1 MQPKDYNLVLQYKSI
16 YRNDRNSVLNYL
28 RGNLTAQ
35 RPITELAW
43 VKREKQQQNSTNEIK
58 A

>member
-16 YRNDRNSVLNYL
+16 YCNDRNSVLNYL

-35 RPITELAW
+35 RPITELAR